1 MAKIYAIANHKG
13 GVGKTTTA
21 LNLSASLCLND
32 KKVLLVDIDPQG
44 NTTKGVGIDKDMVV
58 NSVSDLLLNKKEVI
72 DCMIPTQFDNLY
84 LIPATLELAS
94 VDFDLAT
101 SDNTKQLRLKQ
112 HLDTIKNKFDYII
125 IDCPPS
131 LGLLNINALI
141 ACDGVIIPVQSEY
154 YALDG
159 LILLLSTIRKI
170 QSSFNKKLYIEGIL
184 ITMYDSRTKL
194 ANEVAIEVRK
204 YFKEKVYNI
213 HIPRNIKVAEATS
226 KGKPVVYYDKNSTAS
241 KAYLELALEII
252 NNNKKRR

>member
-21 LNLSASLCLND
+21 LNLSASLCLNG

-58 NSVSDLLLNKKEVI
+58 NSVSDLLLNKKEVR

-194 ANEVAIEVRK
+194 ANEVAIEARK

>member
-1 MAKIYAIANHKG
+1 MYDSY
-13 GVGKTTTA
+13 T
-21 LNLSASLCLND
+21 
-32 KKVLLVDIDPQG
+32 
-44 NTTKGVGIDKDMVV
+44 
-58 NSVSDLLLNKKEVI
+58 
-72 DCMIPTQFDNLY
+72 
-84 LIPATLELAS
+84 S

>member
-21 LNLSASLCLND
+21 LNLSASLCLNG

-58 NSVSDLLLNKKEVI
+58 NSVSDLLLNKKEVR
-72 DCMIPTQFDNLY
+72 DCMILTQFDNLY